1 MRKVGNMRVP
11 ESTHKSR
18 EQLEFER
25 NQREGMLQYL
35 EQMEQ
40 QYEKAKQGIAE
51 LEGEK
56 DIPDEKKIRT
66 KEGEIV
72 VFSLMC
78 HKEGEEPSDK
88 WYPLSY
94 SYDKEFIIQGY
105 VFIKEMNKMV
115 EPRYDVKIIGI
126 RESDFKAGYGGSY
139 TEHKKEEERTAP
151 SDEEIKEVKPDVSPL
166 EELIK
171 PKEEVTN

>member
-51 LEGEK
+51 LEGDK
-56 DIPDEKKIRT
+56 DIPDEKKVRT

-72 VFSLMC
+72 LFSLMC
-78 HKEGEEPSDK
+78 HKENDEPADK

-126 RESDFKAGYGGSY
+126 REEDFKAGYGGSY
-139 TEHKKEEERTAP
+139 TERKKEEERTAP
-151 SDEEIKEVKPDVSPL
+151 VDEVLPEVKPDSPPAEL
-166 EELIK
+166 EDK
-171 PKEEVTN
+171 KEES